1 LIPRRSLPAA
11 LEHLRAALRRPVL
24 RYGLSIGLL
33 ISAVLA
39 IPWFGGSPAERA
51 QPSRAVEGKERRPA
65 PVPVPAP
72 VPADEE
78 PPPLPARVASALPE
92 VRALGPDAIGAT
104 TSAAPT
110 LYFFLSAASSVPVE
124 ITLRSEQASEPL
136 FQQRLEPP
144 VGAGLH
150 ALRLDRRGVRLEP
163 GVTHRWSVA
172 LVPDPADRGADLVS
186 GAALRR
192 AAPDAAS
199 SAQLAAAAP
208 AQRANLL
215 AAAGYWY
222 DAFDLV
228 TQAIQS
234 EPASEPLLEQRA
246 ALLEQAG
253 LTGVAALLSAP
264 AEPSASAAEGP

>member
-1 LIPRRSLPAA
+1 MIPRRSLPAA

-51 QPSRAVEGKERRPA
+51 QSSRAVEGKERRPA
-65 PVPVPAP
+65 PVPAP

-150 ALRLDRRGVRLEP
+150 ALRLDRRGVGRP
-163 GVTHRWSVA
+163 
-172 LVPDPADRGADLVS
+172 PRGTQ
-186 GAALRR
+186 RR
-192 AAPDAAS
+192 AVGRGPHPPGGGGD
-199 SAQLAAAAP
+199 
-208 AQRANLL
+208 
-215 AAAGYWY
+215 
-222 DAFDLV
+222 
-228 TQAIQS
+228 
-234 EPASEPLLEQRA
+234 
-246 ALLEQAG
+246 
-253 LTGVAALLSAP
+253 GV
-264 AEPSASAAEGP
+264 